1 MKSLFRYF
9 LINLV
14 SLWITTEVI
23 TGLYYTGGFRVLLIG
38 AGIFTLINLILVPLI
53 KILLLPLN
61 ILTLG
66 FFAWLTN
73 VIALYA
79 LTTIVPYFKLRPFI
93 FSGYELNGFI
103 IPGVELSVLWVA
115 IVASILIGLIT
126 HILHW
131 LNH

>member
-1 MKSLFRYF
+1 MKAIFRYF

-14 SLWITTEVI
+14 SLWITTEVVK
-23 TGLYYTGGFRVLLIG
+23 GLTYGGGFRILIIG
-38 AGIFTLINLILVPLI
+38 AAVFTLINFLLVPLI

-79 LTTIVPYFKLRPFI
+79 LTTIVPYFKLMPYTFPGYTL
-93 FSGYELNGFI
+93 SGII
-103 IPGVELSVLWVA
+103 IPSVDLSTLWVA
-115 IVASILIGLIT
+115 ILASFLIGLIT
-126 HILHW
+126 QILHW
-131 LNH
+131 VIH

>member
-23 TGLYYTGGFRVLLIG
+23 TGLYYTGGFRILLIG
-38 AGIFTLINLILVPLI
+38 AGIFTLINIILVPLI

-93 FSGYELNGFI
+93 FPGYELNGFI
-103 IPGVELSVLWVA
+103 IPGTELSVLWVA
-115 IVASILIGLIT
+115 IIASILIGLIT

-131 LNH
+131 LIH